1 MKNKLTFILFFL
13 CFSVKAQFTSIPDV
27 NFEQKLMS
35 LGYDNVINGQVLTSI
50 VSQVTS
56 LYLSNCNISNLSG
69 IQDFTMLT
77 DLNCSN
83 NPLTNVNLSQNVNL
97 TSLTVGGNSFTN
109 INNFNLNQSLINLSL
124 TEINSNNL
132 LLNLSNTN
140 IEYLYLSNIT
150 LNNLNIT
157 NGSNLGFLIANSWFG
172 NLIINTLSLQGL
184 PNLGF
189 ISLDNYSNQNSYVSN
204 ISMDNSVS
212 SNLQFL
218 NVSNL
223 NLATISPSFS
233 QIPNLQSLYIDK
245 CLFSSIDLSMNNQ
258 LNYLGIGNS
267 PFINSIKACTSFIDS
282 VNVSNCPNLS
292 CVSLK
297 GFLPG
302 INSDFNLW
310 AINAPNLD
318 CIEVQ
323 DGDYFSLLFPSNFPS
338 NGINLDPQVNYNT
351 NCNNACSFSCS
362 SASEI
367 PEYHLEKTILK
378 IIDITGRE
386 TTYKPNELLF
396 YLYNDG
402 STEKFFV
409 FE

>member
-1 MKNKLTFILFFL
+1 MKKQVTVILLFF
-13 CFSVKAQFTSIPDV
+13 CFSLKAQFTSIPDV

-50 VSQVTS
+50 VSQVNS
-56 LYLSNCNISNLSG
+56 LNLSNSNISNLTG
-69 IQDFTMLT
+69 IQDFTMLST
-77 DLNCSN
+77 LNCSN
-83 NPLTNVNLSQNVNL
+83 NPLVNVNLSQNTNL
-97 TSLTVGGNSFTN
+97 TILSVGGNAFTGLS
-109 INNFNLNQSLINLSL
+109 NFSLNQSLINLYL

-140 IEYLYLSNIT
+140 IKYLYFDNINSNSLI
-150 LNNLNIT
+150 IT
-157 NGSNLGFLIANSWFG
+157 NGSNLQTISSYIWDSNISINS
-172 NLIINTLSLQGL
+172 LLLQGL
-184 PNLGF
+184 PNLITIDF
-189 ISLDNYSNQNSYVSN
+189 NQYLNPTSYISS

-218 NVSNL
+218 KVANL

-233 QIPNLQSLYIDK
+233 QIPNLQNLFIDK

-258 LNYLGIGNS
+258 LNGLSIVNS
-267 PFINSIKACTSFIDS
+267 PNINSIKACSSFIDS

-302 INSDFNLW
+302 INSYFSLW

-323 DGDYFSLLFPSNFPS
+323 DGDYFSLLFPTNFPT
-338 NGINLDPQVNYNT
+338 NRINLDPQVNYNT
-351 NCNNACSFSCS
+351 NCNNTCSFSCS
-362 SASEI
+362 TSEI
-367 PEYHLEKTILK
+367 PEYVIEKTIMK
-378 IIDITGRE
+378 IIDILGRE
-386 TTYKPNELLF
+386 AKYKTNEILY

-409 FE
+409 LE

>member
-1 MKNKLTFILFFL
+1 MKKEVTVILFFF

-35 LGYDNVINGQVLTSI
+35 LGYDNIINGQVLTSI

-56 LYLSNCNISNLSG
+56 LNLSNCNISNLSG

-77 DLNCSN
+77 VLNGTN
-83 NPLTNVNLSQNVNL
+83 NPLLNVNLSQNVNL
-97 TSLTVGGNSFTN
+97 TSLSVGGNSFTN
-109 INNFNLNQSLINLSL
+109 IDNFNLNQSLISLSL

-140 IEYLYLSNIT
+140 IKNLYLDNIT
-150 LNNLNIT
+150 LNSLIIT
-157 NGSNLGFLIANSWFG
+157 NGSNLQTLSSNL
-172 NLIINTLSLQGL
+172 LIINSLSLQGL
-184 PNLGF
+184 PNLTTIEF
-189 ISLDNYSNQNSYVSN
+189 NNYLNQTGYVSN

-218 NVSNL
+218 KVSNL
-223 NLATISPSFS
+223 NLATISPNFS
-233 QIPNLQSLYIDK
+233 QIPNLQYLIIDK

-258 LNYLGIGNS
+258 LNVLITVNS
-267 PFINSIKACTSFIDS
+267 PIINSIKVCSSFIDS

-302 INSDFNLW
+302 INSYFSLW

-323 DGDYFSLLFPSNFPS
+323 DGDYFSLLFPTNFPS
-338 NGINLDPQVNYNT
+338 NKINLDPQVNYNT
-351 NCNNACSFSCS
+351 NCNDACSFSCS
-362 SASEI
+362 TNEISE
-367 PEYHLEKTILK
+367 HLIEKTILK

-396 YLYNDG
+396 YIYNDG
-402 STEKFFV
+402 STAKIIVLE
-409 FE
+409 

>member
-1 MKNKLTFILFFL
+1 MKKKLTFILFFL
-13 CFSVKAQFTSIPDV
+13 FFSAKAQFTSIPDV

-77 DLNCSN
+77 ALDCTN

-97 TSLTVGGNSFTN
+97 TSLAVGGNSFTN

-140 IEYLYLSNIT
+140 IENLYLGNIS
-150 LNNLNIT
+150 LNSLNVT
-157 NGSNLGFLIANSWFG
+157 NGSNLQTLSSSSLSINS
-172 NLIINTLSLQGL
+172 LSLQGL
-184 PNLGF
+184 PNLTTIEF
-189 ISLDNYSNQNSYVSN
+189 NNYLNQTGYVSN

-218 NVSNL
+218 KVANL
-223 NLATISPSFS
+223 NLATISPNFS
-233 QIPNLQSLYIDK
+233 QIPNLQYLVIDK
-245 CLFSSIDLSMNNQ
+245 CLFTSIDLSMNNQ
-258 LNYLGIGNS
+258 LKDLSTVNS
-267 PFINSIKACTSFIDS
+267 PILNSIKACSSFIDS
-282 VNVSNCPNLS
+282 VNVSNCPSLS
-292 CVSLK
+292 CLALK
-297 GFLPG
+297 GFLPV
-302 INSDFNLW
+302 INSYVNLT
-310 AINAPNLD
+310 AINTPNLD

-323 DGDYFSLLFPSNFPS
+323 DGDYFSILFPTNTMNF
-338 NGINLDPQVNYNT
+338 DPQINYST

-362 SASEI
+362 TTEI
-367 PEYHLEKTILK
+367 PEYHIEKTILK

>member
-1 MKNKLTFILFFL
+1 MKKKLTFILFFL
-13 CFSVKAQFTSIPDV
+13 FFSAKAQFTSIPDV

-77 DLNCSN
+77 ALDCTN

-97 TSLTVGGNSFTN
+97 TSLAVGGNSFTN

-140 IEYLYLSNIT
+140 IENLYLGNIT
-150 LNNLNIT
+150 LNSLNVT
-157 NGSNLGFLIANSWFG
+157 NGSNLQTLSSSSLSINS
-172 NLIINTLSLQGL
+172 LSLQGL
-184 PNLGF
+184 PNLTTIEF
-189 ISLDNYSNQNSYVSN
+189 NNYLNQTGYLSN

-218 NVSNL
+218 KVANL
-223 NLATISPSFS
+223 NLATISPNFS
-233 QIPNLQSLYIDK
+233 QIPNLQYLVIDK
-245 CLFSSIDLSMNNQ
+245 CLFTSIDLSMNNQ
-258 LNYLGIGNS
+258 LKDLSTVNS
-267 PFINSIKACTSFIDS
+267 PILNSIKACSSFIDS
-282 VNVSNCPNLS
+282 VNVSNCPSLS
-292 CVSLK
+292 CLALK
-297 GFLPG
+297 GFLPV
-302 INSDFNLW
+302 INSYVNLT
-310 AINAPNLD
+310 AINTPNLD

-323 DGDYFSLLFPSNFPS
+323 DGDYFSILFPTNTMNF
-338 NGINLDPQVNYNT
+338 DPQINYST

-362 SASEI
+362 TNEI
-367 PEYHLEKTILK
+367 PEYHIEKTILK